1 MRLYLGIIYDEAK
14 RTKPDALIITHTPHP
29 YLADV
34 LDMIRLNDIP
44 EIGRFTDPAAGGS
57 IGAAMI
63 PRARIAAIAC
73 PEAPIDTD
81 NWPVRDRASWREYVR
96 LQPELGV
103 PALYFVNRIDRTQ
116 EPLEAED
123 YELLRETW
131 ARYRAALRASVP
143 DKTGTEH

>member
-1 MRLYLGIIYDEAK
+1 
-14 RTKPDALIITHTPHP
+14 
-29 YLADV
+29 
-34 LDMIRLNDIP
+34 
-44 EIGRFTDPAAGGS
+44 TDPAVDGS

-63 PRARIAAIAC
+63 PRARIAATAC

-103 PALYFVNRIDRTQ
+103 PALYFVSRIDRTQ

-131 ARYRAALRASVP
+131 ARYRALRSSVQ
-143 DKTGTEH
+143 DNAETEH